1 VIAGSVVGSVTG
13 ALIERRV
20 MKAGAVS
27 VPFSPQVILGDASIL
42 KNPPQNP
49 QINPENMGDIKTFRY
64 FCLICMISV
73 EKQWWCPP
81 NTHTLSGKMKQVT
94 YNKVMYYYLS
104 GIVLR
109 VHTWMG
115 IPDRKRPRSQL

>member
-1 VIAGSVVGSVTG
+1 MIAGSVVGSVTG

-49 QINPENMGDIKTFRY
+49 QINPENMGDIKTLRY
-64 FCLICMISV
+64 VCLICMISV

-81 NTHTLSGKMKQVT
+81 NTHT
-94 YNKVMYYYLS
+94 
-104 GIVLR
+104 
-109 VHTWMG
+109 HTFWKNEAG
-115 IPDRKRPRSQL
+115 NLQ